1 MLCMGVAGAMS
12 ASYTNVLLTTQ
23 NTWDR
28 EAKTVT
34 IQVTKAL
41 VYDATYNIVT
51 DEMQIAFDVYR
62 SEAHGTA
69 TKVGTIAAAT
79 FVNSLPQAEVKF
91 VDTNLP
97 DPGAGGSTLL
107 EYSLYAKIGTY
118 RSDAISVGT
127 IVIDYQN
134 KPMPVTNLKATLAAD
149 KSSVAVSF
157 TCPTH
162 FTNGKEIK
170 SFDKIVVSKYDY
182 STYSWKSRKT
192 FRATQCKP
200 GDALS
205 WTDNDIEGVTMVEY
219 QVIVYTQDGTVTIE
233 DGSGGTKE
241 VARIMSSEEARVSLY
256 LGEDYPAG
264 LQSLTCEYKDGANVL
279 SWTLSTKGFYGG
291 TVDAATVKYRVQRSI
306 EGGSFVDL
314 ATDIAATGYT
324 DTKLAEHASSY
335 IYLVTP
341 YNEVGTGSYSSVSIY
356 SGEAYELPFEETV
369 GGRTKFD
376 NSGWVATTVNG
387 NGSGG
392 WCAAGYMQDTKNM
405 RYVYDKDN
413 TSSGVIANLLYTEQK
428 RDGRYDYLRSA
439 PIKSDGHKKY
449 KFTIDYY
456 AMSGF
461 DNVLAF
467 ELGNN
472 EEQYTEIARIA
483 FDTISAE
490 GWRTDS
496 VVVDSFATSKV
507 LYVRVVSIK
516 GVNSNSVAVDN
527 IKLEALDEPGEDPT
541 NPVDALPYAL
551 QLADEAKAVKML
563 RDGQIVILRDG
574 KMYDLMGRRY

>member
-12 ASYTNVLLTTQ
+12 ASYTTVLLTTQ

-34 IQVTKAL
+34 INVTKAI
-41 VYDATYNIVT
+41 VYDAAYNIVT
-51 DEMQIAFDVYR
+51 GEVQIAFDVYR

-69 TKVGTIAAAT
+69 TKVGSIAAAK
-79 FVNSLPQAEVKF
+79 FVNSLPQTEVKF

-107 EYSLYAKIGTY
+107 EYSMYAKIGAF
-118 RSDAISVGT
+118 RSEAISVGT

-134 KPMPVTNLKATLAAD
+134 KPTPVTNLKATLAED
-149 KSSVAVSF
+149 KSSVTVSF
-157 TCPTH
+157 NCPTH

-170 SFDKIVVSKYDY
+170 SFNKIVVSKYEY

-192 FRATQCKP
+192 FRSTQCKP
-200 GDALS
+200 GEALS
-205 WTDNDIEGVTMVEY
+205 WTDNDIEGATMVDY
-219 QVIVYTQDGTVTIE
+219 QVIVYTQDGMVTIE
-233 DGSGGTKE
+233 DGSGGTTE

-256 LGEDYPAG
+256 LGEDYPSG
-264 LQSLTCEYKDGANVL
+264 LQSLKCEYKDGANVL
-279 SWTLSTKGFYGG
+279 SWTLNTKGFYGG

-306 EGGSFVDL
+306 EGGSYVDL
-314 ATDIAATGYT
+314 ATDIAGNSYT
-324 DTKLAEHASSY
+324 DTQLAAHASSY

-341 YNEVGTGSYSSVSIY
+341 YNEVGTGSYSSASIY
-356 SGEAYELPFEETV
+356 AGEPYTLPFEETV
-369 GGRTKFD
+369 GARTSYD
-376 NSGWVATTVNG
+376 NSGWLATTVNG

-405 RYVYDKDN
+405 RYVYDKES

-439 PIKSDGHKKY
+439 PIKSEGHKQ
-449 KFTIDYY
+449 FLLTIDYY

-461 DNVLAF
+461 DNVLAI
-467 ELGNN
+467 ELGND
-472 EEQYTEIARIA
+472 EEQYTEIERIQY
-483 FDTISAE
+483 DTISSE

-496 VVVDSFATSKV
+496 VTVDDFTTSEV
-507 LYVRVVSIK
+507 LYVRVISIK

-527 IKLEALDEPGEDPT
+527 IKLEALDEKPT
-541 NPVDALPYAL
+541 RIPQTSESAGDK
-551 QLADEAKAVKML
+551 AKAVKIL
-563 RDGQIVILRDG
+563 RGGEIVILRDG
-574 KMYDLMGRRY
+574 KMYDVMGRRY